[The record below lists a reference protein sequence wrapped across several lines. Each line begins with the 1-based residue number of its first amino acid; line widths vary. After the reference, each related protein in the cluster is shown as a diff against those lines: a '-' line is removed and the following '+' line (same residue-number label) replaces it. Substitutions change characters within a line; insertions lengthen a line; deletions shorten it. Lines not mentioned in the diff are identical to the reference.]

1 MDPTTPSTPREET
14 SARVSSGRLLLIAA
28 AACSDGGDDGPVG
41 AAVLSVVDTLSALEP
56 EDLDTAML
64 EIKAQL
70 ATVQYMA
77 SLNKIAGSVLAY
89 DGNDGCPFPAAH
101 RLALKALFKR
111 ASVVQHSVFK
121 VGTTPTLRAAQP
133 RSAGGGR
140 ARSRTCR

>member
-1 MDPTTPSTPREET
+1 MSAAGGWMAPPTESGPDAEIQD
-14 SARVSSGRLLLIAA
+14 VSGSDDGS
-28 AACSDGGDDGPVG
+28 SDGGDDGPVG

-101 RLALKALFKR
+101 RPALKALFKR